1 MEYDIVFRGKRY
13 DTPGYFNDIG
23 LLNGSGGIVLTLMSL
38 QSKQRLDW
46 ERILLV
52 S

>member
-1 MEYDIVFRGKRY
+1 MVFRGKRY
-13 DTPGYFNDIG
+13 DTPGYFNDIC